1 MRLFRA
7 LQDILIADRGSR
19 KGASQ
24 HFVTALIGLLR
35 PVFGGWQCASS
46 EVGVEISCIISVIHS
61 ISEPSLMFPNEQ
73 VFAWDFESLKEV
85 AANPTP
91 RNLLDASAILRRMLL
106 DDGEPLI
113 SKVSKPLGV
122 QVLLTVF
129 ADAGKVTFTTTTENM
144 PGVTHYYENPDT
156 SISDTANTKG

>member
-1 MRLFRA
+1 
-7 LQDILIADRGSR
+7 
-19 KGASQ
+19 
-24 HFVTALIGLLR
+24 
-35 PVFGGWQCASS
+35 
-46 EVGVEISCIISVIHS
+46 
-61 ISEPSLMFPNEQ
+61 
-73 VFAWDFESLKEV
+73 
-85 AANPTP
+85 
-91 RNLLDASAILRRMLL
+91 MLL